1 MKAEFAIT
9 GPLTIDCPD
18 EPYTIAS
25 DGTISLTNINTDG
38 DCLHDNLASNE
49 VTFEGMKYNSDSDVI
64 VVRVKYKFFSESITL
79 SKVTKMIAATDMT
92 GEYSGTKSILGIEI
106 TNTITFEDGM
116 KAEFAITGPLTI
128 DCPDEPY
135 TIASNG
141 TISLTNI
148 NTDGDCLHDNLAS
161 NDFTFEGMKYNS
173 DSDVIVVS
181 VKYKFFSE
189 SITLSKVSNAL
200 IAPEVP
206 QTTDLPRV
214 AEVKTGEKRPIKI
227 LSNREYRKNTL
238 KNLLG

>member
-1 MKAEFAIT
+1 
-9 GPLTIDCPD
+9 
-18 EPYTIAS
+18 
-25 DGTISLTNINTDG
+25 
-38 DCLHDNLASNE
+38 
-49 VTFEGMKYNSDSDVI
+49 
-64 VVRVKYKFFSESITL
+64 
-79 SKVTKMIAATDMT
+79 
-92 GEYSGTKSILGIEI
+92 
-106 TNTITFEDGM
+106 
-116 KAEFAITGPLTI
+116 
-128 DCPDEPY
+128 
-135 TIASNG
+135 
-141 TISLTNI
+141 LTNI

-227 LSNREYRKNTL
+227 LSNREYRENTL